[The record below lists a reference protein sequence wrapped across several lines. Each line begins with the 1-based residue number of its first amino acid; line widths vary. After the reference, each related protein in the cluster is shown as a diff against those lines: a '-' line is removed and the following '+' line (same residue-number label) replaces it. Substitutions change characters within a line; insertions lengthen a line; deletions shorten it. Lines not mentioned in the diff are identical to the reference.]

1 MDTKKKIV
9 NSAIELFKEMGY
21 DQVSIPKICEKAGIT
36 KGTFYYYF
44 QNKGEVI
51 YEHIEQIFTDYYD
64 ILPEILKC
72 SSPREQLWM
81 LFNYAF
87 DNIIALTPQ
96 VLYAYY
102 QVDIKNNLQQLS
114 PLTKDSFGYY
124 TNKYTKLLLSLI
136 EKGQECNEIRNEKE
150 PMELYQ
156 TYQSIVVGIGLDW
169 ACRNGCYDEKK
180 VLKQMF
186 DVVF

>member
-1 MDTKKKIV
+1 
-9 NSAIELFKEMGY
+9 
-21 DQVSIPKICEKAGIT
+21 
-36 KGTFYYYF
+36 
-44 QNKGEVI
+44 
-51 YEHIEQIFTDYYD
+51 
-64 ILPEILKC
+64 
-72 SSPREQLWM
+72 M

-87 DNIIALTPQ
+87 DNIITLTPQ

-136 EKGQECNEIRNEKE
+136 EKGQECNEIRNDKE
-150 PMELYQ
+150 PIDLFQ
-156 TYQSIVVGIGLDW
+156 TYHAIVVRIGLDW
-169 ACRNGCYDEKK
+169 ACRNGCYDEKI
-180 VLKQMF
+180 VLKQMS

>member
-1 MDTKKKIV
+1 
-9 NSAIELFKEMGY
+9 
-21 DQVSIPKICEKAGIT
+21 
-36 KGTFYYYF
+36 
-44 QNKGEVI
+44 
-51 YEHIEQIFTDYYD
+51 
-64 ILPEILKC
+64 
-72 SSPREQLWM
+72 M

-136 EKGQECNEIRNEKE
+136 EKGQECNEIRNDKE
-150 PMELYQ
+150 PMELY
-156 TYQSIVVGIGLDW
+156 
-169 ACRNGCYDEKK
+169 
-180 VLKQMF
+180 
-186 DVVF
+186 